1 MVMVGVNI
9 GCIDYSSS
17 LRALLISYM
26 RCTRRYSTMRR
37 LLVILLLLWSP
48 FVVATEG
55 QQLEALEITEEVTIA
70 FGIAYCAN
78 WYRIV
83 KKDFRTG
90 WKLEQEAKKIINSP
104 NTFGVN
110 MFLYDIYKNVREDV
124 AYQQVKPKVVKV
136 CESLLVDGEI
146 QL

>member
-1 MVMVGVNI
+1 M
-9 GCIDYSSS
+9 
-17 LRALLISYM
+17 RKFLI
-26 RCTRRYSTMRR
+26 
-37 LLVILLLLWSP
+37 ILLLLWSP
-48 FVVATEG
+48 LAVASEE
-55 QQLEALEITEEVTIA
+55 QLEPLEITDEVTVA

-104 NTFGVN
+104 NTYGVN
-110 MFLYDIYKNVREDV
+110 MFLYDIYRNVREDV
-124 AYQQVKPKVVKV
+124 AYQQVKPKVVVV